1 LDLSVIDGCVCVAWI
16 DGGWDV
22 GSRWE
27 SWWLVGCIS
36 FFAGKEIS
44 LFEII
49 QMSTNDKHKRQT
61 QQHNRQTKDI
71 TQTTN
76 NTIPIWYS
84 TYFANTF
91 IHQSAIKILECKYK
105 KWVQD

>member
-1 LDLSVIDGCVCVAWI
+1 VIDGCVCVAWI
-16 DGGWDV
+16 DGGWWDV
-22 GSRWE
+22 GGSMWE

-61 QQHNRQTKDI
+61 QPTNQGHN
-71 TQTTN
+71 TN
-76 NTIPIWYS
+76 NKQHYS
-84 TYFANTF
+84 YLVQYILRQHIHSSKCHKNT
-91 IHQSAIKILECKYK
+91 
-105 KWVQD
+105 

>member
-1 LDLSVIDGCVCVAWI
+1 MWDQGGKA
-16 DGGWDV
+16 GGWWD
-22 GSRWE
+22 
-27 SWWLVGCIS
+27 
-36 FFAGKEIS
+36 AS
-44 LFEII
+44 LFLREKKFHFLKLFKC
-49 QMSTNDKHKRQT
+49 QLTTNTNDK
-61 QQHNRQTKDI
+61 HNRQTKDI